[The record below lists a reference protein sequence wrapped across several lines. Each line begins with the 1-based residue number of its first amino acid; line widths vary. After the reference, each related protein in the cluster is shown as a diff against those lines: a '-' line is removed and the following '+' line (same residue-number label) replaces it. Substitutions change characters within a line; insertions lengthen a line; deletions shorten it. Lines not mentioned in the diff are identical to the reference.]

1 MHRATPTALQQ
12 SGGEVEAVYVQPQE
26 SPESERRIQ
35 ALAAHL
41 VRQENMEKDQT
52 IRDLN
57 EKVQDLQAQLEGAEL
72 TRRELLALQD
82 DLRRETTHA
91 QLKMQAAL
99 DGIDLQ
105 TSKGHEMNESEM
117 DQLQRLHHQE
127 LDNLHEQNK
136 AQEARIQEMAVT
148 LRTHGHVFNVVEVC
162 LADLKDELTVLPV
175 AMKAEIDSLQVIMPH
190 AIAEGERE
198 AKESSSNES
207 AEYVR
212 TKRELD
218 TIKGRFEIAKR
229 MLDDKDERIRG
240 LEQRAIDCDRDRLK
254 LEEKEARIKV
264 LADEKD
270 VLVKALE
277 ARLVEPGSSEEFSLN
292 PSERDGAG
300 VGDAIFAALHRTGKR
315 IMEEASISKT
325 FEVTQDQLQESKQT
339 LDAKDARI
347 QELEDKIGE
356 KDQLLHGLNVRLLQ
370 SAEDSRTLQ
379 DDLHREREESELKLR
394 VVVEEKAA
402 INAKLAEVEAQ
413 HRLLQQQL
421 VVASEELLSEDRRR
435 QAIDAVRAEVEN
447 VLTLSQSKVSALEE
461 TVTKLSAEN
470 EELDEKLNHVQ
481 NNRDELEK
489 ELLSVKEQVVNE
501 RTVQLEEKTRNI
513 DLRQALAQTQ
523 DEFQTMQEDCK
534 KRLQSQVEI
543 SSQLRQ
549 QQQECHDKL
558 QLRSQ
563 QLADIQSALTRLS
576 QRLFFE
582 IDDVDSLQQS
592 EIQASFCAPT
602 APVADSAG
610 SPMSPRSDRSS
621 EMHTENEAGDI
632 MLEGTLPA
640 DPGGVGASAPQAGD
654 FDRVTSL
661 DIVNTIEIRLHGLRA
676 ADSSKMR
683 ALEERAAH
691 SEQRLRASEKELEV
705 TKHGLLG
712 EVKVLRGIHRTSSQ
726 ILVSKLDQAEAD
738 VSQMCQDVHNVQA
751 MLRDAFKLQE
761 KEKASMMN
769 KALEDTG
776 RLMAERQS
784 LQAEVARLL
793 GDNLRR
799 SDEASAQSAERLKEK
814 VEQAEALFEC
824 QRARENTELELKQAQ
839 ERGLLLE
846 GEVAMLSRVLL
857 ESRDEVVV
865 QSKILCQLQSEM
877 REAVRAASE
886 ENASAEQQIAMMAT
900 KLLDAD
906 AHAEA
911 TVMEGRRERERA
923 REALATRNQQVED
936 DRLRMEA
943 VVLQLQEMISQALQ
957 DVPMQVIC
965 HRMLRKRCQERG
977 LWESGSDEAV
987 NRVDTTP

>member
-72 TRRELLALQD
+72 TRTELLALQD

-91 QLKMQAAL
+91 QLKMQEAL
-99 DGIDLQ
+99 DGIDLR

-148 LRTHGHVFNVVEVC
+148 LRTHGHVINVVEVC

-300 VGDAIFAALHRTGKR
+300 VGDAMFAALHGTGKR

-379 DDLHREREESELKLR
+379 DDLHREREKSELKLR

-447 VLTLSQSKVSALEE
+447 VLTLSQSKVSALEG

-799 SDEASAQSAERLKEK
+799 SDEASAQSAERLKEE

-824 QRARENTELELKQAQ
+824 QRARENTKLELKQAQ
-839 ERGLLLE
+839 ERVLLLE

>member
-1 MHRATPTALQQ
+1 
-12 SGGEVEAVYVQPQE
+12 
-26 SPESERRIQ
+26 
-35 ALAAHL
+35 
-41 VRQENMEKDQT
+41 MEKDQT

-117 DQLQRLHHQE
+117 DQLRRLYHQE
-127 LDNLHEQNK
+127 SDNLHEQNK

-148 LRTHGHVFNVVEVC
+148 LTTHGHVINVVEVG
-162 LADLKDELTVLPV
+162 LADLKNELTVLPV
-175 AMKAEIDSLQVIMPH
+175 AMKAEIDSLQVIMEG
-190 AIAEGERE
+190 AIAEAERE
-198 AKESSSNES
+198 ARENSSNES

-240 LEQRAIDCDRDRLK
+240 LEQRTIDCDRYKQK
-254 LEEKEARIKV
+254 LEEKEARIKT

-300 VGDAIFAALHRTGKR
+300 VGDAMFAALHRTDKR
-315 IMEEASISKT
+315 IMEEASLSKT

-356 KDQLLHGLNVRLLQ
+356 KDQLLHGLNVRLLE
-370 SAEDSRTLQ
+370 SAEDSRMLQ
-379 DDLHREREESELKLR
+379 DDLHREREKSELKLR

-447 VLTLSQSKVSALEE
+447 VLTLSQSKVSALEG

-470 EELDEKLNHVQ
+470 EELDEKLNHMQ
-481 NNRDELEK
+481 NHRDELEK

-501 RTVQLEEKTRNI
+501 RAVQLEEKTRNI
-513 DLRQALAQTQ
+513 DLRQTK
-523 DEFQTMQEDCK
+523 DEFQTMHEECK
-534 KRLQSQVEI
+534 KRLQCQVEI
-543 SSQLRQ
+543 SGQLRQ
-549 QQQECHDKL
+549 QQKECHDKL

-621 EMHTENEAGDI
+621 AMHTESEPGGI
-632 MLEGTLPA
+632 MAEGTLPS
-640 DPGGVGASAPQAGD
+640 DPGGVDAFAPQAGD

-661 DIVNTIEIRLHGLRA
+661 DIVNTIETRLHGLRA
-676 ADSSKMR
+676 ADSAKMR

-691 SEQRLRASEKELEV
+691 SEQRVRALEKELEV

-712 EVKVLRGIHRTSSQ
+712 EVKILKGLHRTSAQ

-738 VSQMCQDVHNVQA
+738 VSQMCQDIHDVQA

-761 KEKASMMN
+761 KEKASMMK

-799 SDEASAQSAERLKEK
+799 SDEASAQSAQRLKEK

-824 QRARENTELELKQAQ
+824 QRARENTKLELKQAQ

-846 GEVAMLSRVLL
+846 GEVAMLSRVLS
-857 ESRDEVVV
+857 ESRDEVAV
-865 QSKILCQLQSEM
+865 QSKILCELQSEM

-886 ENASAEQQIAMMAT
+886 EKASAEQQIAMMAT
-900 KLLDAD
+900 KLSDAD
-906 AHAEA
+906 VHAEA
-911 TVMEGRRERERA
+911 TLMEGRTERERA
-923 REALATRNQQVED
+923 REALAARNQQVED
-936 DRLRMEA
+936 ERVRMEA
-943 VVLQLQEMISQALQ
+943 VVLQLQEMLSQALQ

-965 HRMLRKRCQERG
+965 RRMLQKLCKEGALGVRLHLG
-977 LWESGSDEAV
+977 
-987 NRVDTTP
+987 

>member
-12 SGGEVEAVYVQPQE
+12 SGGGVEAVYVQQQD

-35 ALAAHL
+35 AHSAHL

-117 DQLQRLHHQE
+117 DQLRRLYHQE
-127 LDNLHEQNK
+127 SDNLHEQNK

-148 LRTHGHVFNVVEVC
+148 LTTHGHVINVVEVG
-162 LADLKDELTVLPV
+162 LADLKNELTVLPV
-175 AMKAEIDSLQVIMPH
+175 AMKAEIDSLQVIMEG
-190 AIAEGERE
+190 AIAEAERE
-198 AKESSSNES
+198 ARENSSNES

-240 LEQRAIDCDRDRLK
+240 LEQRTIDCDRYKQK
-254 LEEKEARIKV
+254 LEEKEARIKT

-300 VGDAIFAALHRTGKR
+300 VGDAMFAALHRTGKR
-315 IMEEASISKT
+315 IMEEASLSKT

-356 KDQLLHGLNVRLLQ
+356 KDQLLHGLNVRLLE
-370 SAEDSRTLQ
+370 SAEDSRMLQ
-379 DDLHREREESELKLR
+379 DDLHREREKSELKLR

-447 VLTLSQSKVSALEE
+447 VLTLSQSKVSALEG

-470 EELDEKLNHVQ
+470 EELHEKLNLVQ
-481 NNRDELEK
+481 NHRDELEK

-501 RTVQLEEKTRNI
+501 RAVQLEEKTRNI
-513 DLRQALAQTQ
+513 DLRQTK
-523 DEFQTMQEDCK
+523 DEFQTMHEECK
-534 KRLQSQVEI
+534 KRLQCQVEI
-543 SSQLRQ
+543 SGQLRQ
-549 QQQECHDKL
+549 QQKECHDKL

-621 EMHTENEAGDI
+621 AMHTESEPGGI
-632 MLEGTLPA
+632 MAEGTLPS
-640 DPGGVGASAPQAGD
+640 DPGGVDAFAPQAGD

-661 DIVNTIEIRLHGLRA
+661 DIVNTIETRLHGLRA
-676 ADSSKMR
+676 ADSAKMR

-691 SEQRLRASEKELEV
+691 SEQRVRALEKELEV

-712 EVKVLRGIHRTSSQ
+712 EVKILKGLHRTSAQ

-738 VSQMCQDVHNVQA
+738 VSQMCQDIHDVQA

-761 KEKASMMN
+761 KEKASMMK

-799 SDEASAQSAERLKEK
+799 SDEASAQSAQRLKEK

-824 QRARENTELELKQAQ
+824 QRARENTKLELKQAQ
-839 ERGLLLE
+839 ERVLLLE
-846 GEVAMLSRVLL
+846 GEVAMLSRVLS
-857 ESRDEVVV
+857 ECRDEVAV
-865 QSKILCQLQSEM
+865 QSKILCQLKSEM
-877 REAVRAASE
+877 REAVRAARE
-886 ENASAEQQIAMMAT
+886 EKASGEQQIAMMAT
-900 KLLDAD
+900 KLSDAD

-911 TVMEGRRERERA
+911 TLMEGRTERERA
-923 REALATRNQQVED
+923 REALAARNQQVED
-936 DRLRMEA
+936 ERVRMEA
-943 VVLQLQEMISQALQ
+943 VVLQLQEMLSQALQ

-965 HRMLRKRCQERG
+965 RRMLQKLCKEGALGVRLHLG
-977 LWESGSDEAV
+977 
-987 NRVDTTP
+987 